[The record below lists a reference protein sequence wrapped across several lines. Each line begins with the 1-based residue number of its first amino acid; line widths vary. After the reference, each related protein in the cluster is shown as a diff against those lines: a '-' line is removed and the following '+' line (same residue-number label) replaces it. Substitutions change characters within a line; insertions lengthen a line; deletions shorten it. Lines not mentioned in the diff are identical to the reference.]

1 MSQLSE
7 RLAALSQQQRARL
20 AQKLGATPNANAS
33 KQLVAYVV
41 FKNGADAGDLKN
53 FLGARLPN
61 YMLPAHII
69 ALDAL
74 PRMPN
79 GKVDRKALPDVAATP
94 ADASAALVEPRN
106 EIEKQLAQIWSEVLG
121 LEIVG
126 IHDNFFEIG
135 GDSLVCI
142 QIVAR
147 ARRADIFFTP
157 TDVFDHPTIAALAAI
172 ATASQK
178 QTAEQTLV
186 IGAVPL
192 TPIQHWF
199 FEHNL
204 TRPQQWNQGFLLR
217 ANESLDPARA
227 RETVA
232 QLLKQHDALRA
243 RFWQADGKWH
253 QEFLG
258 MLAEIPFEPIA
269 RDEPVEKIATRLHRA
284 LNLETGALIRFAQI
298 GASELLIVCH
308 HLVVDNLSWRVL
320 LQDFETIYRQ
330 AQLAPKTT
338 SFKQWS
344 EQQAAHAESPALI
357 QERAFWLDAKFGTR
371 ATLPR
376 DFDARADNSVRS
388 AQTVTVALDAEET
401 RALMH
406 DVPPAYR
413 TQINDALLT
422 ALARVLAEWTNA
434 NSVLLALEGHGR
446 ESLFEGVDV
455 SRTVGWFTTVFP
467 VALQVE
473 AHADWGQTLVAV
485 KEQLRAI
492 PNHGI
497 GHGILRYLS
506 RDAETRE
513 KLSALPEPE
522 IVFNYLGRLDE
533 TQHAR
538 GLFEPVAE
546 SVGEARHP
554 DDARQY
560 LIEINSYIRDGAF
573 HAVWTFSEN
582 AHRAETIARLA
593 ARFADA
599 LRQLI
604 RHCQSSNAS
613 GVTASDFAL
622 ASLNQNDLSQIAN
635 ALAEVDGE

>member
-1 MSQLSE
+1 MSELSE
-7 RLAALSQQQRARL
+7 RLAALSAQQRARL
-20 AQKLGATPNANAS
+20 AQKLGATTNAN

-41 FKNGADAGDLKN
+41 FNNGADARALKD
-53 FLGARLPN
+53 FLGARLPI
-61 YMLPAHII
+61 YMMPAHIV

-79 GKVDRKALPDVAATP
+79 GKVDRKALPDVTAT
-94 ADASAALVEPRN
+94 ATDMSAGLVEPRN
-106 EIEKQLAQIWSEVLG
+106 ETEKQLAQIWSEVLG
-121 LEIVG
+121 LEMIG

-135 GDSLVCI
+135 GDSLICI

-147 ARRADIFFTP
+147 ARRANLFFTP
-157 TDVFDHPTIAALAAI
+157 TDVFDHPTIADLAAI
-172 ATASQK
+172 ATAAQK
-178 QTAEQTLV
+178 PTAEQTLV
-186 IGAVPL
+186 TGAVPL

-199 FEHNL
+199 FDHCL
-204 TRPQQWNQGFLLR
+204 TQPQQWNQGFVLR
-217 ANESLDPARA
+217 ANESLDPARV
-227 RETVA
+227 RETIT

-243 RFWQADGKWH
+243 RFWQANGKWQ

-258 MLAEIPFEPIA
+258 MPAELPFEQIA
-269 RDEPVEKIATRLHRA
+269 RDAEPIETIATRLHRA
-284 LNLETGALIRFAQI
+284 LNLENGKLIRFAQI
-298 GASELLIVCH
+298 GANQLLIVCH

-320 LQDFETIYRQ
+320 MQDFETIYRRT
-330 AQLAPKTT
+330 QLAPKTT

-344 EQQAAHAESPALI
+344 EKQIAHAQSPSMLN
-357 QERAFWLDAKFGTR
+357 ERAFWADARFNTR
-371 ATLPR
+371 TRLPR
-376 DFDARADNSVRS
+376 DFDARANLVRS
-388 AQTVTVALDAEET
+388 ARTITVALDVEET
-401 RALMH
+401 RALIH

-422 ALARVLAEWTNA
+422 ALARVLSEWTNA

-467 VALQVE
+467 VALQIE
-473 AHADWGQTLVAV
+473 RNEDWGKTFVAV
-485 KEQLRAI
+485 KERLRAI

-506 RDAETRE
+506 DGETRA

-522 IVFNYLGRLDE
+522 LVFNYLGRLDE
-533 TQHAR
+533 ATQAR
-538 GLFEPVAE
+538 GLFEPFAE
-546 SVGEARHP
+546 AIGEARHS

-560 LIEINSYIRDGAF
+560 VIEINSYIRDGAF
-573 HAVWTFSEN
+573 HAGWTFSEN
-582 AHRAETIARLA
+582 LHRAETIERLA
-593 ARFADA
+593 ARFVEA

-604 RHCQSSNAS
+604 RHCQTLDAS

-622 ASLNQNDLSQIAN
+622 AALDQNDLSQIAS
-635 ALAEVDGE
+635 ALAEVDEE